1 MVRAATARIT
11 HTIGSGVMMI
21 EVCGLTKRYGEVL
34 AVDGLTFAVRPGEV
48 TGFLGPNGAGKS
60 TTLRMILGL
69 DAASSGAATVGGR
82 PYSAQPAPLK
92 AVGAL
97 LDAGAVLPSR
107 TAYHHLLALAAGNG
121 IPGSRVAAVLAEVGL
136 ESVARRRTGTFSL
149 GMRQRLGIAAALLGD
164 PPALVFDEP
173 LNGLDPEGIVW
184 IRGLMR
190 RMAAEGRAVLMSS
203 HLMSEMELTADH
215 LIVIGRG
222 RLIADTPMKTFID
235 AHSGREVLVRSP
247 QAESLRGMLA
257 PAEEVRADGADGL
270 VVTGLDAAEIGALA
284 AAGGVELHEL
294 TPRQPSLEQA
304 FMDLTRDA
312 LEYHAENSENSEMET
327 SR

>member
-1 MVRAATARIT
+1 
-11 HTIGSGVMMI
+11 MI
-21 EVCGLTKRYGEVL
+21 EVRGLSKRYGEVL
-34 AVDGLTFAVRPGEV
+34 AVDDLTFAVRPEEV

-60 TTLRMILGL
+60 TTLRMLVGL
-69 DAASSGAATVGGR
+69 DAASSGTATVGGR
-82 PYSAQPAPLK
+82 PYVAQSTPLK
-92 AVGAL
+92 EVGAL
-97 LDAGAVLPSR
+97 LDPGALLPSR

-121 IPGSRVAAVLAEVGL
+121 IPSSRVEAVLAEVGL
-136 ESVARRRTGTFSL
+136 EHVSRRRAGTFSL

-164 PPALVFDEP
+164 PPVLVFDEP

-184 IRGLMR
+184 IRSLMR

-222 RLIADTPMKTFID
+222 RLIADTSMKDFIE
-235 AHSGREVLVRSP
+235 AHSEREVFVRSP
-247 QAESLRGMLA
+247 QAEELRGMLGSA
-257 PAEEVRADGADGL
+257 VGVRPESSDAL
-270 VVTGLDAAEIGALA
+270 VVTGMDAAEIGALA
-284 AAGGVELHEL
+284 SAGGVELHEL
-294 TPRQPSLEQA
+294 APRQVSLERA

-312 LEYHAENSENSEMET
+312 VEYQSEKET

>member
-1 MVRAATARIT
+1 
-11 HTIGSGVMMI
+11 MI
-21 EVCGLTKRYGEVL
+21 EVRGLTKRYGEVL
-34 AVDGLTFAVRPGEV
+34 AVDDLTFAVRPGEV

-60 TTLRMILGL
+60 TTLRIILGL
-69 DAASSGAATVGGR
+69 DAATAGTATVGGH
-82 PYSAQPAPLK
+82 PYAAQPAPLR

-121 IPGSRVAAVLAEVGL
+121 LPRGRVETVLEEVGL
-136 ESVARRRTGTFSL
+136 ERVARRPAGTYSL

-164 PPALVFDEP
+164 PPTLVFDEP

-203 HLMSEMELTADH
+203 HLMSEMALTADH

-222 RLIADTPMKTFID
+222 RLIADSGMQAFID
-235 AHSGREVLVRSP
+235 AHGGHEVLVRSP
-247 QAESLRGMLA
+247 EVERLGRRLTTAGAAVRPEDGSALA
-257 PAEEVRADGADGL
+257 
-270 VVTGLDAAEIGALA
+270 VTGLDAARIGALA
-284 AAGGVELHEL
+284 AVDGIELHEL
-294 TPRQPSLEQA
+294 TPRQASLEQA
-304 FMDLTRDA
+304 FMALTQDSVD
-312 LEYHAENSENSEMET
+312 YHAEKEPV
-327 SR
+327 R